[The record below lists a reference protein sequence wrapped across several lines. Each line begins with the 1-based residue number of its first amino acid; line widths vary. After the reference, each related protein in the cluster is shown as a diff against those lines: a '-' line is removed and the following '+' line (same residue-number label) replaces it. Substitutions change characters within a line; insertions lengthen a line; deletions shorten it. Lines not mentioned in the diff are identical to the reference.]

1 MKETQDL
8 TPAHLK
14 RAIDHIQMR
23 AELAELARAQKVEQA
38 EIARQES
45 FVGDDF
51 WRGLEQESPGQWAAV
66 SNGELLGVYKSR
78 DEATQF
84 AAGQHSGRVVLIR
97 QIGAKPPT
105 QFVTPVQVSQ
115 RRHDIAETQE
125 ALKKQGE
132 YYDRRLR
139 EKLEKE
145 AFGQWAV
152 ASNSE
157 LIGVY
162 RTNPQAAEAA
172 GPLLGKQVCL
182 IRHIGYVVGLRGIGD
197 ELTHVPVRR
206 Q

>member
-8 TPAHLK
+8 TPSDFK
-14 RAIDHIQMR
+14 RAIEHIQMR
-23 AELAELARAQKVEQA
+23 AELAELARTQKVEQA

-84 AAGQHSGRVVLIR
+84 VAGQHSGRVVLIR
-97 QIGAKPPT
+97 QIGTKPPT
-105 QFVTPVQVSQ
+105 QFVTPAQVSQ
-115 RRHDIAETQE
+115 RKHDIAETQE
-125 ALKKQGE
+125 TLKKQGE
-132 YYDRRLR
+132 YYDRNLR

-152 ASNSE
+152 VSNNK

-162 RTNPQAAEAA
+162 RTNPRAAEAA
-172 GPLLGKQVCL
+172 GPLLEKQVCL
-182 IRHIGYVVGLRGIGD
+182 IRHIGYVVGLRGIDD

-206 Q
+206 P